1 MRRDEDIECK
11 AVGRIEGATN
21 DKPGEAE

>member
-1 MRRDEDIECK
+1 MRRDEDIQCK